1 MFFISQHILVL
12 VCHLSNEVG
21 LKTFRPQR
29 KCASRYKVPKKVRRY
44 LPDRVCKT
52 PPSILKQQPIKSKIP
67 SNSTNISHPIVCLS
81 RRETFSASHRLHNP
95 DLSDEENRQI
105 YSKCNNP
112 NGHGHNYVVYAV
124 MKGPVEEKTGMVYNI
139 ADLKRDLGKI
149 LDTLDHKN
157 LDLDVEFFRYY
168 RNTLLKN
175 R

>member
-1 MFFISQHILVL
+1 
-12 VCHLSNEVG
+12 
-21 LKTFRPQR
+21 
-29 KCASRYKVPKKVRRY
+29 
-44 LPDRVCKT
+44 
-52 PPSILKQQPIKSKIP
+52 
-67 SNSTNISHPIVCLS
+67 
-81 RRETFSASHRLHNP
+81 
-95 DLSDEENRQI
+95 
-105 YSKCNNP
+105 
-112 NGHGHNYVVYAV
+112 